1 MRELWEKVLE
11 KYGQEVALV
20 REDGRRAVRALF
32 QPVEEKREGE
42 LPSPL
47 GRAPVGR
54 YLYLGP
60 PGGGQVGRG
69 AWGGG
74 GGAEGKL
81 TVGAVWVEGRGFRI
95 LRYREYWVGG
105 EKIYWWAVAE
115 EREAER

>member
-1 MRELWEKVLE
+1 MKELWEKVLE
-11 KYGQEVALV
+11 EYGQEVALV

-60 PGGGQVGRG
+60 AGEDLEDVREME
-69 AWGGG
+69 W
-74 GGAEGKL
+74 
-81 TVGAVWVEGRGFRI
+81 EGRGFRI

-115 EREAER
+115 EKEAER